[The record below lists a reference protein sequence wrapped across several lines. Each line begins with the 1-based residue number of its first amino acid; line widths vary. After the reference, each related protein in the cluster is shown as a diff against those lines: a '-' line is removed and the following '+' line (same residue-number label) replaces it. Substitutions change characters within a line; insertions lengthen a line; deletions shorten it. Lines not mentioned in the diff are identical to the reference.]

1 MAMFY
6 SLENNLIKGVFHM
19 INIYDDINKLETTLR
34 QTDEF
39 ANVKVAVESVKA
51 DPEALVLF
59 QSFRKIQMSLQEK
72 QMSGEEISG
81 EEIEYAQKTA
91 QLAQGNEKIFN
102 MLQAEMTLSQLI
114 EEVNRVLIKPVQEL
128 YEGI

>member
-1 MAMFY
+1 
-6 SLENNLIKGVFHM
+6 M
-19 INIYDDINKLETTLR
+19 INIYDDINNLEKTLR

-39 ANVKVAVESVKA
+39 SNVQAAVESVKA
-51 DPEALVLF
+51 DEEALVLF
-59 QSFRKIQMSLQEK
+59 QSFRKVQMSLQEK
-72 QMSGEEISG
+72 QMNGEEISG

-91 QLAQGNEKIFN
+91 QLAQGNEKIFH
-102 MLQAEMTLSQLI
+102 MLQAEMALSQLI

>member
-1 MAMFY
+1 
-6 SLENNLIKGVFHM
+6 M
-19 INIYDDINKLETTLR
+19 INIYDDINKLEKTLR

-39 ANVKVAVESVKA
+39 SNVKAAVESVKA
-51 DPEALVLF
+51 DPEALAMF
-59 QSFRKIQMSLQEK
+59 QSFRKIQLSLQEK
-72 QMSGEEISG
+72 QMNGEEISG

-91 QLAQGNEKIFN
+91 QLAQGNEKIFH
-102 MLQAEMTLSQLI
+102 MLQAEMALSQLI